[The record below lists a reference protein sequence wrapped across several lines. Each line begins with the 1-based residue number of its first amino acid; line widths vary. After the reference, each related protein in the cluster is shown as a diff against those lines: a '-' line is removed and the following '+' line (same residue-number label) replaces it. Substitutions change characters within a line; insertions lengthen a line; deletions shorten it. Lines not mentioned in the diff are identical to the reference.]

1 MINLLEFAA
10 VWERALFVALAAT
23 NAWGV
28 PGSAHVRT
36 DVVQPHENKQ
46 HLIWSP
52 PFHMARRA
60 GLTNHDVWFSQTISP
75 AAVSSEPTGIGALRR
90 RHGSYN

>member
-46 HLIWSP
+46 NLILLSL
-52 PFHMARRA
+52 FHMTRRA
-60 GLTNHDVWFSQTISP
+60 GLKHRDVWFSQTISP
-75 AAVSSEPTGIGALRR
+75 AAVFSHPTGNGAWRR

>member
-1 MINLLEFAA
+1 MIYLLEFAA

-46 HLIWSP
+46 HLIWLP
-52 PFHMARRA
+52 PFHMTRRA
-60 GLTNHDVWFSQTISP
+60 GLKNHDVWFSQTISP
-75 AAVSSEPTGIGALRR
+75 RLFLLTQQEKGVAPAARFL
-90 RHGSYN
+90 